1 MLEEYA
7 AFANAE
13 EARLKQ
19 RVRRVLLSPALNLFT
34 GEPFGKKYRAALDGL
49 TKDDAETP
57 IGDLLLRAA
66 DATLRAD
73 TLDAP
78 AAQTVMATYRGF
90 VEAIRAAGTPVGS
103 PS

>member
-1 MLEEYA
+1 M
-7 AFANAE
+7 
-13 EARLKQ
+13 
-19 RVRRVLLSPALNLFT
+19 LLSPALNLFT

-78 AAQTVMATYRGF
+78 PGVVYDQYTKEYVAADELARAHAARA
-90 VEAIRAAGTPVGS
+90 EARAALAQVALA
-103 PS
+103 